1 VYPEDLR
8 YSETHQWA
16 RAEGSMATM
25 GITFYAQDQMGEL
38 VYVEVPEVGRRVA
51 AGEPFASIESVKA
64 VEDVE
69 SPVSGV
75 VVEVNESLADEP
87 ATANADPYG
96 KGWIAKIEMEN
107 PDEVKALWTA
117 ARYQEFL
124 KTL

>member
-1 VYPEDLR
+1 VYPEDVR
-8 YSETHQWA
+8 YTETHQWA
-16 RAEGSMATM
+16 RAEGSVATV
-25 GITFYAQDQMGEL
+25 GISHYAQEQMGEL
-38 VYVEVPEVGRRVA
+38 VYVEVPEVGQRVA

-75 VVEVNESLADEP
+75 VVEVNEALADEP
-87 ATANADPYG
+87 ATVNSEPYG

-107 PDEVKALWTA
+107 AEEMDSLWTA

>member
-1 VYPEDLR
+1 
-8 YSETHQWA
+8 
-16 RAEGSMATM
+16 M

-87 ATANADPYG
+87 ATVNADPYG
-96 KGWIAKIEMEN
+96 TGWIAKIEMEN